1 MSEEKNKDA
10 ALKKYCD
17 FMKQTEEFREALD
30 ESVLQ
35 LDGYIQEQIDLARG
49 K

>member
-1 MSEEKNKDA
+1 
-10 ALKKYCD
+10 
-17 FMKQTEEFREALD
+17 MKQTETFREALN

-35 LDGYIQEQIDLARG
+35 LDGYIQEQIDRARG